1 MKNIT
6 KRILTGLSLGAL
18 FWIAF
23 AYLPPI
29 YFSWILFGIMV
40 YICIFEWR
48 NFFAISTPLYWATLP
63 WYPVLPFSLLIHMN
77 NNPSY
82 HTLLFILFIVVSSHD
97 TGSYIVGSF
106 IGRHKIAPAV
116 SPKKSWE
123 GFIGGTVFASIG
135 LWFVMRELGIK
146 KSPLFIITFAVIACI
161 LALCGDL
168 FESWLKRR
176 AHIKDS
182 GTILPGHGGF
192 LDRFDGILFT
202 VLFFYAF
209 RDYLVTLFRQ

>member
-6 KRILTGLSLGAL
+6 KRVLTGFTLGAL

-23 AYLPPI
+23 AYLPSI
-29 YFSWILFGIMV
+29 YFSWILFGIMT

-48 NFFAISTPLYWATLP
+48 NFFAFKTPLYWATLP
-63 WYPVLPFSLLIHMN
+63 WYPVLPFSFLIHMN
-77 NNPSY
+77 NNPIY
-82 HTLLFILFIVVSSHD
+82 HNILFVLFIVVSSHD
-97 TGSYIVGSF
+97 TGSYIVGTL
-106 IGRHKIAPAV
+106 IGRHKIAPAI

-123 GFIGGTVFASIG
+123 GFAGGILFASIG
-135 LWFVMRELGIK
+135 LWLVLRELGINR
-146 KSPLFIITFAVIACI
+146 SIFFIISFCFLSCI

-209 RDYLVTLFRQ
+209 KNYLITLFR

>member
-1 MKNIT
+1 MKTIT
-6 KRILTGLSLGAL
+6 KRIFTGFILGAL
-18 FWIAF
+18 FWVAF
-23 AYLPPI
+23 AYLPPV

-48 NFFAISTPLYWATLP
+48 NFFAFRTPLYWATLP
-63 WYPVLPFSLLIHMN
+63 WYPILPFSLLIHMN
-77 NNPSY
+77 NNPAY
-82 HTLLFILFIVVSSHD
+82 HMLLFILFIVVSSHD
-97 TGSYIVGSF
+97 TGSYLVGSLLGKH
-106 IGRHKIAPAV
+106 IIAPTI

-123 GFIGGTVFASIG
+123 GFAGGVLFASSGLWLVMQELKIQKSLLFIGVFA
-135 LWFVMRELGIK
+135 LG
-146 KSPLFIITFAVIACI
+146 ACI

-209 RDYLVTLFRQ
+209 RDYLVTLFRH

>member
-1 MKNIT
+1 MKNTT
-6 KRILTGLSLGAL
+6 KRIATGFTLGAL

-23 AYLPPI
+23 AYLPSI

-63 WYPVLPFSLLIHMN
+63 WYPVLPFSLLIHLN
-77 NNPSY
+77 NNPLY
-82 HTLLFILFIVVSSHD
+82 HNLLFILFIVVSSHD
-97 TGSYIVGSF
+97 TGSYLVGSF
-106 IGRHKIAPAV
+106 IGKHKIARTI

-123 GFIGGTVFASIG
+123 GFLGGVLFACAG
-135 LWFVMRELGIK
+135 LWLVLQELKIK
-146 KSPLFIITFAVIACI
+146 KSLFFIFLFTLISCI
-161 LALCGDL
+161 LALYGDL

-176 AHIKDS
+176 AQIKDS

-202 VLFFYAF
+202 VIFFYTF
-209 RDYLVTLFRQ
+209 KDYLIRLFTN